1 MLSEAETSLIV
12 SGRQPR
18 KDSERFFDCV
28 SLSRNLA
35 QNDRSKMATKQTKP
49 EYSQGLAGVIAG
61 ETEICWVDTDAGLA
75 YRGYDSREMAEQ
87 RSFEEV
93 AYLLRKVD
101 LHDNTPQA
109 QFNVEHAS

>member
-49 EYSQGLAGVIAG
+49 EYSPGLAGVIAG
-61 ETEICWVDTDAGLA
+61 ETEICWVDPDAGLA
-75 YRGYDSREMAEQ
+75 YRRYDIHEMAENA
-87 RSFEEV
+87 SLEEV
-93 AYLLRKVD
+93 AYLVLKRD
-101 LHDNTPQA
+101 LPDT
-109 QFNVEHAS
+109 E